1 MPGSLF
7 PTTRR
12 SVVLAL
18 ASDDAAERSRAFD
31 AMVAGTCV
39 GAFCGWATK
48 RYGVT
53 RKSDAAAGV
62 AMILLFFSVTRCA
75 AAGLSAAQAEV
86 GRSRM
91 SQHAQTVARAD
102 QPARARSAR
111 RDNADEVGDSPQ
123 PSLLRPPIHPPPPP
137 R

>member
-18 ASDDAAERSRAFD
+18 ASDDDAERSRAFD

-39 GAFCGWATK
+39 GAICGWATK

-62 AMILLFFSVTRCA
+62 AMILLLFSVTRGGA
-75 AAGLSAAQAEV
+75 TSPSAPQAEV
-86 GRSRM
+86 GRRRI
-91 SQHAQTVARAD
+91 SQHSQTGAPGG
-102 QPARARSAR
+102 QPT
-111 RDNADEVGDSPQ
+111 
-123 PSLLRPPIHPPPPP
+123 PP
-137 R
+137 